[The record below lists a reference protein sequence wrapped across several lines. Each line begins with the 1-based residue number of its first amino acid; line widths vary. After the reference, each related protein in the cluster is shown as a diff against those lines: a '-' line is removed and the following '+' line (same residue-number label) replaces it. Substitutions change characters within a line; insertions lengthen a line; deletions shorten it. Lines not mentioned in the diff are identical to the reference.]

1 MLEIKYPQEYWANN
15 SFEINERVS
24 EVKKLLKLKT
34 PKNTKFKRLGTLY
47 DGGYVVADDIS
58 STDYVVSFGVEGNV
72 DFEKDLSDYGCHI
85 DMYDYSVDKTPI
97 DIPNSRFFKE
107 KIGVSADCTTL
118 RECLNKTDK
127 DVFLKVDIEGS
138 EWDVFAAATEE
149 ELNRCRQ
156 ITIESHWLQN
166 LTYDAFYKA
175 VIMALTNL
183 RKTHTPVLVHPNNNQ
198 PLMVL
203 GNSPVPTVFEVLYLR
218 NSSYKFE
225 KEKDLFAGLVLRNDT
240 RFPEIGLQFP

>member
-85 DMYDYSVDKTPI
+85 DMYDYSVDNTPI

>member
-1 MLEIKYPQEYWANN
+1 MLEIKYHEEYWADN
-15 SFEINERVS
+15 SFELNNRVS
-24 EVKKLLKLKT
+24 KVKELLKLKT
-34 PKNTKFKRLGTLY
+34 PKSTAFKRLGSPH
-47 DGGYVVADDIS
+47 DGGYVVADDLS
-58 STDYVVSFGVEGNV
+58 STDYVLSFGVEGNV
-72 DFEKDLSDYGCHI
+72 DFEKDLSGYGCHI

-118 RECLNKTDK
+118 QECLDKTDK
-127 DVFLKVDIEGS
+127 DIFLKVDIEGS
-138 EWDVFAAATEE
+138 EWDVFAASTEE

-156 ITIESHWLQN
+156 ITIEAHWLQN
-166 LTYDAFYKA
+166 LPYDAFYNA
-175 VIMALTNL
+175 VVMALTNL
-183 RKTHTPVLVHPNNNQ
+183 RKTHTPVLLHPNNNQ

-203 GNSPVPTVFEVLYLR
+203 GNYPVPTVFEVLYLR

-225 KEKDLFAGLVLRNDT
+225 AEKDLFAGLVTRNDT

>member
-15 SFEINERVS
+15 SFEINKRVS

>member
-1 MLEIKYPQEYWANN
+1 MLEIKYHEEYWASN
-15 SFEINERVS
+15 SFELNKKVS
-24 EVKKLLKLKT
+24 EVKELLKLRT
-34 PKNTKFKRLGTLY
+34 PKNTTFKRLGSPH
-47 DGGYVVADDIS
+47 DGGYVVADDLS
-58 STDYVVSFGVEGNV
+58 SEDYVVSFGVEGNV
-72 DFEKDLSDYGCHI
+72 DFEKDLSGYGCHI

-118 RECLNKTDK
+118 QECLDKTDK
-127 DVFLKVDIEGS
+127 DIFLKVDIEGS
-138 EWDVFAAATEE
+138 EWDVFAAATED

-156 ITIESHWLQN
+156 ITIEAHWLQN
-166 LTYDAFYKA
+166 LPYDAFYNA
-175 VIMALTNL
+175 VVMALTNL
-183 RKTHTPVLVHPNNNQ
+183 RKTHTPVLLHPNNNQ

-203 GNSPVPTVFEVLYLR
+203 GNYPVPTVFEVLYLR

-225 KEKDLFAGLVLRNDT
+225 KEKDLFAGLVTRNDT

>member
-118 RECLNKTDK
+118 QECLNKTDK